1 MYLDGKQ
8 QVELKVEQLN
18 QRLTE
23 LGIPQLRFEFEPK
36 LSLIRLTYQRKP
48 CFDVIDYE
56 ISDYYDDLIEW
67 LNYHEGN
74 LFLYQQ
80 MVSHFKGAFARLI
93 KLDDGSLGLTL
104 NGLTYQFGYLNGQ
117 LLVVCSK
124 NYEKDLLELGTKFD
138 EMKLERVI
146 VPKEK
151 NPMWTK
157 CSVGKMIPETEVEET
172 LLRIESDYKNF
183 EEMFVYQTAQITDN
197 QR

>member
-36 LSLIRLTYQRKP
+36 LSLIRLTYQKKP

-80 MVSHFKGAFARLI
+80 LVSHFKGAFARLI
-93 KLDDGSLGLTL
+93 KLDDGSLGLTS

-138 EMKLERVI
+138 EMKLERMI

-151 NPMWTK
+151 NLMWTK
-157 CSVGKMIPETEVEET
+157 CSVGKMIHETEVEET

-183 EEMFVYQTAQITDN
+183 EDMFVYQTAQITDN
-197 QR
+197 

>member
-56 ISDYYDDLIEW
+56 NSDYYDDLIEW

-80 MVSHFKGAFARLI
+80 LVSHFKGAFVRLI

-151 NPMWTK
+151 NPMWTN

-183 EEMFVYQTAQITDN
+183 EDMFVYQTAQITDN
-197 QR
+197 

>member
-23 LGIPQLRFEFEPK
+23 LSIPQLRFEFEPK
-36 LSLIRLTYQRKP
+36 LSLIRLTYQKKP
-48 CFDVIDYE
+48 CFNVIDYE
-56 ISDYYDDLIEW
+56 ISDYYDNLIDW

-80 MVSHFKGAFARLI
+80 LISHFKGAFARLI
-93 KLDDGSLGLTL
+93 KLDDGSLGLTS

-124 NYEKDLLELGTKFD
+124 NYEKDLLELGTKLG
-138 EMKLERVI
+138 EMKIERVI

-151 NPMWTK
+151 NPMWSK
-157 CSVGKMIPETEVEET
+157 CSVGKMISETEVDET

-183 EEMFVYQTAQITDN
+183 EDMFVYQTAQITDN
-197 QR
+197 

>member
-18 QRLTE
+18 QKLTE
-23 LGIPQLRFEFEPK
+23 LGIPQLSFEFELK

-80 MVSHFKGAFARLI
+80 LVSHFKGAFARLI

-124 NYEKDLLELGTKFD
+124 NYEKDLLELGTKFG

-157 CSVGKMIPETEVEET
+157 CSLGKMIHETEVEET
-172 LLRIESDYKNF
+172 LLRTESDYKNF
-183 EEMFVYQTAQITDN
+183 EDMFVYQTAQITDN
-197 QR
+197 

>member
-74 LFLYQQ
+74 LFLNQPL
-80 MVSHFKGAFARLI
+80 VSHFKGAFARLI
-93 KLDDGSLGLTL
+93 KLDDGSLGLTS

-124 NYEKDLLELGTKFD
+124 NYEKDLLELGTKLG

-151 NPMWTK
+151 NPLWTK
-157 CSVGKMIPETEVEET
+157 CTLGRLISETDLVET
-172 LLRIESDYKNF
+172 LVYIESEFKKS
-183 EEMFVYQTAQITDN
+183 EELIVN
-197 QR
+197 K

>member
-23 LGIPQLRFEFEPK
+23 LGISQLSFESEPK
-36 LSLIRLTYQRKP
+36 LSLIRLTYQKKP

-67 LNYHEGN
+67 LNCHEGN

-80 MVSHFKGAFARLI
+80 LVSHFKGAFARLI
-93 KLDDGSLGLTL
+93 KLDDGSLGLTS
-104 NGLTYQFGYLNGQ
+104 NGLTYQFGYINGQ

-124 NYEKDLLELGTKFD
+124 NYEKDLLELGTKLG

-157 CSVGKMIPETEVEET
+157 CSIGRMIQEINLVET
-172 LLRIESDYKNF
+172 LEFIKFEFKNF
-183 EEMFVYQTAQITDN
+183 EGMFVNQTTRITDN
-197 QR
+197 

>member
-1 MYLDGKQ
+1 MYIDGKQ
-8 QVELKVEQLN
+8 QVEVKVEQLN
-18 QRLTE
+18 QKLIE

-80 MVSHFKGAFARLI
+80 QVSHFKGAFARLI

-183 EEMFVYQTAQITDN
+183 EDMFVYQTAQITDN
-197 QR
+197 

>member
-18 QRLTE
+18 QKLTE

-36 LSLIRLTYQRKP
+36 LSLIRLTYQKKP

-56 ISDYYDDLIEW
+56 ISDYYEDLIEW

-80 MVSHFKGAFARLI
+80 LVSHFKSAFAHLI

-124 NYEKDLLELGTKFD
+124 NYEKDLLELGIKFD

-183 EEMFVYQTAQITDN
+183 ENMFVYQTAQITDN
-197 QR
+197 

>member
-18 QRLTE
+18 QKLTE

-36 LSLIRLTYQRKP
+36 LSLIRLTYQKKP

-80 MVSHFKGAFARLI
+80 LVSHFKGAFARLI
-93 KLDDGSLGLTL
+93 KLDDGSLGLTS

-151 NPMWTK
+151 NLMWTK
-157 CSVGKMIPETEVEET
+157 CSVGKMIHETEVEET

-183 EEMFVYQTAQITDN
+183 EDMFVYQTAQITDN
-197 QR
+197 

>member
-36 LSLIRLTYQRKP
+36 LSLIRLIYQKKP

-80 MVSHFKGAFARLI
+80 LVSHFKGAFARLI
-93 KLDDGSLGLTL
+93 KLDDGSLGLTS

-151 NPMWTK
+151 NLMWTK
-157 CSVGKMIPETEVEET
+157 CSVGKMIHETEVEET

-183 EEMFVYQTAQITDN
+183 EDMFVY
-197 QR
+197 

>member
-1 MYLDGKQ
+1 MNLEQRKQ
-8 QVELKVEQLN
+8 IETRVEQLN
-18 QRLTE
+18 VKLTE
-23 LGIPQLRFEFEPK
+23 LGIPQFRFEFEPK
-36 LSLIRLTYQRKP
+36 LSLIRLTYQKKP

-80 MVSHFKGAFARLI
+80 LVSHFKGAFARLI
-93 KLDDGSLGLTL
+93 KLDDGSLGLTS

-124 NYEKDLLELGTKFD
+124 NYEKDLLELGTKFGA
-138 EMKLERVI
+138 MKLERVI

-151 NPMWTK
+151 NPMCTK
-157 CSVGKMIPETEVEET
+157 CSVGKMIYETEVEET

-183 EEMFVYQTAQITDN
+183 EDMFVYQTAQITDN
-197 QR
+197 

>member
-1 MYLDGKQ
+1 MYLDRKQ
-8 QVELKVEQLN
+8 QVELKVEQFN

-80 MVSHFKGAFARLI
+80 LVSHFKGAFARLI
-93 KLDDGSLGLTL
+93 KLDDGSLGLTS

-151 NPMWTK
+151 NLMWTK
-157 CSVGKMIPETEVEET
+157 CSVGKMIHETEVEET

-183 EEMFVYQTAQITDN
+183 EDMFVYQTAQITDN
-197 QR
+197 

>member
-8 QVELKVEQLN
+8 QVELKIEQLN

-74 LFLYQQ
+74 LFLNQQ
-80 MVSHFKGAFARLI
+80 LVSHFKGAFARLI

-183 EEMFVYQTAQITDN
+183 EDMFVYQTAQITDN
-197 QR
+197 

>member
-36 LSLIRLTYQRKP
+36 LSLIRLTYQKKP

-80 MVSHFKGAFARLI
+80 LVSHFKGAFARLI
-93 KLDDGSLGLTL
+93 KLDDGSLGLTS

-197 QR
+197 

>member
-36 LSLIRLTYQRKP
+36 LSLIRLTYQKKP

-80 MVSHFKGAFARLI
+80 LVSHFKGAFARLI
-93 KLDDGSLGLTL
+93 KLDDGSLGLTS
-104 NGLTYQFGYLNGQ
+104 NGLTYQFGYLNGK
-117 LLVVCSK
+117 LIVVCSK
-124 NYEKDLLELGTKFD
+124 NYEKDLLELGTKFGA
-138 EMKLERVI
+138 MKLERVI

-157 CSVGKMIPETEVEET
+157 CSVGKMIHETEVEEA

-183 EEMFVYQTAQITDN
+183 EDMFVYQTAQITDN
-197 QR
+197 

>member
-36 LSLIRLTYQRKP
+36 LSLIRLTYQKKP

-80 MVSHFKGAFARLI
+80 LVSHFKGAFARLI
-93 KLDDGSLGLTL
+93 KLDDGSLGLTSSS
-104 NGLTYQFGYLNGQ
+104 LTYQFGYLNGQ

-157 CSVGKMIPETEVEET
+157 CSVGKMIHETEVEET

-183 EEMFVYQTAQITDN
+183 EDMFVYQTA
-197 QR
+197 

>member
-18 QRLTE
+18 QKLTE
-23 LGIPQLRFEFEPK
+23 LGIPQLSFEFEPK

-56 ISDYYDDLIEW
+56 ISDYYDNLIEW

-80 MVSHFKGAFARLI
+80 LVSHFKGAFARLI
-93 KLDDGSLGLTL
+93 KLDDDSLGLTL

-124 NYEKDLLELGTKFD
+124 NYEKDLLELGTKFG

-157 CSVGKMIPETEVEET
+157 CSLGKMIHETEVE
-172 LLRIESDYKNF
+172 DF
-183 EEMFVYQTAQITDN
+183 P
-197 QR
+197 

>member
-80 MVSHFKGAFARLI
+80 LVSHFKGAFARLI
-93 KLDDGSLGLTL
+93 KLDDGSLGLTS

-151 NPMWTK
+151 NLMWTK
-157 CSVGKMIPETEVEET
+157 CSVGKMIHETEVEET

-183 EEMFVYQTAQITDN
+183 EDMFVYQTAQITDN
-197 QR
+197 

>member
-36 LSLIRLTYQRKP
+36 LSLIRLTYPRKP

-67 LNYHEGN
+67 LNYHESN

-80 MVSHFKGAFARLI
+80 LVSHFKGAFARLI

-151 NPMWTK
+151 NLMWTK
-157 CSVGKMIPETEVEET
+157 CSVGKMIHETEVEET

-183 EEMFVYQTAQITDN
+183 EDMFVYQTAQITDN
-197 QR
+197 

>member
-1 MYLDGKQ
+1 MNLEQRKQ
-8 QVELKVEQLN
+8 IETRVEQLN
-18 QRLTE
+18 VKLTE

-36 LSLIRLTYQRKP
+36 LSLIRLTYQKKP

-56 ISDYYDDLIEW
+56 ISDYYDDLIDW
-67 LNYHEGN
+67 LNYHEGY
-74 LFLYQQ
+74 LPLYRQL
-80 MVSHFKGAFARLI
+80 VSYFKGAFARLI
-93 KLDDGSLGLTL
+93 KLDDGSLGLTS
-104 NGLTYQFGYLNGQ
+104 NGLTYQFGYITGQ

-124 NYEKDLLELGTKFD
+124 NYEKDLLELGTKLG

-157 CSVGKMIPETEVEET
+157 CSVGKMIHETEVEEI

-183 EEMFVYQTAQITDN
+183 EDMFVNQTTRITDK
-197 QR
+197 

>member
-1 MYLDGKQ
+1 MNLEQRKQ
-8 QVELKVEQLN
+8 IETRVEQLN
-18 QRLTE
+18 VKLTE

-36 LSLIRLTYQRKP
+36 LSLIRLTYQKKP

-80 MVSHFKGAFARLI
+80 LVSHFKGAFARLI
-93 KLDDGSLGLTL
+93 KLDDGSLGLTS

-124 NYEKDLLELGTKFD
+124 NYEKDLLELGTKFGA
-138 EMKLERVI
+138 MKLEKVI

-157 CSVGKMIPETEVEET
+157 CILGRLIQETDLVET
-172 LLRIESDYKNF
+172 LDFINSEFENF
-183 EEMFVYQTAQITDN
+183 EGMFVNQTTRITDK
-197 QR
+197 

>member
-36 LSLIRLTYQRKP
+36 LSLIRLTYQKKP

-80 MVSHFKGAFARLI
+80 LVSHFKGAFARLI
-93 KLDDGSLGLTL
+93 KLDDGSLGLTS
-104 NGLTYQFGYLNGQ
+104 NGLTYQFSYLNGQ

-197 QR
+197 

>member
-23 LGIPQLRFEFEPK
+23 LGIPQLSFEFEPK

-56 ISDYYDDLIEW
+56 ISDYYDALIEW

-80 MVSHFKGAFARLI
+80 LVSHFKGAFARLI
-93 KLDDGSLGLTL
+93 KLDDGSLGLTS
-104 NGLTYQFGYLNGQ
+104 NDLTYQFGYLNGQ
-117 LLVVCSK
+117 LLVVFSK
-124 NYEKDLLELGTKFD
+124 NYEKDLLELGTKFGA
-138 EMKLERVI
+138 MKLERVI

-157 CSVGKMIPETEVEET
+157 CSVGKMIHETEVEET

-183 EEMFVYQTAQITDN
+183 EDMFVYQTAQITDN
-197 QR
+197 

>member
-56 ISDYYDDLIEW
+56 ISDYYDNLIEW

-80 MVSHFKGAFARLI
+80 LVSHFKGAFARLI

-157 CSVGKMIPETEVEET
+157 CSVGKMLPETEVEET

-183 EEMFVYQTAQITDN
+183 EDMFVYQTAQITDN
-197 QR
+197 

>member
-8 QVELKVEQLN
+8 QVELKVKQLN

-36 LSLIRLTYQRKP
+36 LSLIRLTYQKKP

-80 MVSHFKGAFARLI
+80 LVSHFKGAFARLI
-93 KLDDGSLGLTL
+93 KLDDGSLGLTS

-151 NPMWTK
+151 NLMWTK
-157 CSVGKMIPETEVEET
+157 CSVGKMIHETEVEET

-183 EEMFVYQTAQITDN
+183 EDMFVYQTAQITDN
-197 QR
+197 

>member
-80 MVSHFKGAFARLI
+80 LVSHFKGAFARLI

-124 NYEKDLLELGTKFD
+124 NYEKDLLELGIKFD

-157 CSVGKMIPETEVEET
+157 CSVRKMIPETEVEET
-172 LLRIESDYKNF
+172 LLRIEFDYKNF
-183 EEMFVYQTAQITDN
+183 EEMFVYQPAQITDN
-197 QR
+197 

>member
-56 ISDYYDDLIEW
+56 ISDYYEYLTDW
-67 LNYHEGN
+67 LDYHEGN

-80 MVSHFKGAFARLI
+80 LVSHFKGAFARLI
-93 KLDDGSLGLTL
+93 KLDDGSLGLTS

-124 NYEKDLLELGTKFD
+124 NYEKDLLELGTKFG

-151 NPMWTK
+151 NPMWTN
-157 CSVGKMIPETEVEET
+157 CSVRKMIRETEVEET

-183 EEMFVYQTAQITDN
+183 EDMFVYQTAQITDN
-197 QR
+197 

>member
-36 LSLIRLTYQRKP
+36 LSLIRLTYQKKP

-74 LFLYQQ
+74 LFIYQQ
-80 MVSHFKGAFARLI
+80 LVSHFKGAFARLI
-93 KLDDGSLGLTL
+93 KLDDGSLGLTS

-151 NPMWTK
+151 NLMWTK
-157 CSVGKMIPETEVEET
+157 CSVGKMIHETEVEET

-183 EEMFVYQTAQITDN
+183 EDMFVYQTAQITDN
-197 QR
+197 

>member
-80 MVSHFKGAFARLI
+80 LVSHFKGAFARLI

-124 NYEKDLLELGTKFD
+124 NYEKDLLELGTKLG
-138 EMKLERVI
+138 EMKIERVI

-151 NPMWTK
+151 NPMWSK
-157 CSVGKMIPETEVEET
+157 CILGRVIQETDLLET
-172 LLRIESDYKNF
+172 LDFINSEFENF
-183 EEMFVYQTAQITDN
+183 EGMFVNQTTRITDN
-197 QR
+197 

>member
-36 LSLIRLTYQRKP
+36 LSLIRLTYQKKP

-80 MVSHFKGAFARLI
+80 LVSHFKGAFARLI
-93 KLDDGSLGLTL
+93 KLDDGSLGLTS

-146 VPKEK
+146 VLKEK
-151 NPMWTK
+151 NLMWTK
-157 CSVGKMIPETEVEET
+157 CSVGKMIHETEVEET

-183 EEMFVYQTAQITDN
+183 EDMFVYQTAQITDN
-197 QR
+197 

>member
-18 QRLTE
+18 QKLTE
-23 LGIPQLRFEFEPK
+23 LGIPQLSFEFELK

-67 LNYHEGN
+67 LNYHEDN

-80 MVSHFKGAFARLI
+80 LVSHFKGAFARLI

-124 NYEKDLLELGTKFD
+124 NYEKDLLELGTKFG

-157 CSVGKMIPETEVEET
+157 CSLGKMIHETEVEET

-183 EEMFVYQTAQITDN
+183 EDMFVYQTAQITDN
-197 QR
+197 

>member
-18 QRLTE
+18 QKLTE
-23 LGIPQLRFEFEPK
+23 LGIHQLRFEFEPK
-36 LSLIRLTYQRKP
+36 LSLIRLTYQKKP

-56 ISDYYDDLIEW
+56 ISDYYEDLIEW

-80 MVSHFKGAFARLI
+80 LVSHFKSAFAHLI

-124 NYEKDLLELGTKFD
+124 
-138 EMKLERVI
+138 KLR
-146 VPKEK
+146 KRL
-151 NPMWTK
+151 T
-157 CSVGKMIPETEVEET
+157 
-172 LLRIESDYKNF
+172 
-183 EEMFVYQTAQITDN
+183 
-197 QR
+197 

>member
-36 LSLIRLTYQRKP
+36 LSLIRLTYQKKP

-80 MVSHFKGAFARLI
+80 LVSHFKSAFAHLI
-93 KLDDGSLGLTL
+93 KLDDGSLGLTS

-117 LLVVCSK
+117 LLVICSK
-124 NYEKDLLELGTKFD
+124 NYEKYLLELGTKLG

-157 CSVGKMIPETEVEET
+157 CSVGKMIHETEVEET

-183 EEMFVYQTAQITDN
+183 ENMFVYQTAQITDN
-197 QR
+197 

>member
-18 QRLTE
+18 QKLTE
-23 LGIPQLRFEFEPK
+23 LGIPQLSFEFELK

-56 ISDYYDDLIEW
+56 ISYYYDDLIEW

-80 MVSHFKGAFARLI
+80 LVSHFKGAFARLI
-93 KLDDGSLGLTL
+93 KLDDGSLGLTS

-124 NYEKDLLELGTKFD
+124 NYEKDLLELGTKFG

-157 CSVGKMIPETEVEET
+157 CSVGKMIHETEVEEI

-183 EEMFVYQTAQITDN
+183 EDMFVYQTAQITDN
-197 QR
+197 